1 MWCINVTRIGLVLLA
16 NNKGSR
22 TIVGLD
28 NHTFFNVCSYGAIF
42 VLIYFYDRSLKGIKS
57 DKDSPA
63 VNEV

>member
-1 MWCINVTRIGLVLLA
+1 MLLA
-16 NNKGSR
+16 NNKGSH
-22 TIVGLD
+22 TILGLD